1 MASAT
6 DNTAGVAVPAKKYA
20 YVTMITSDS
29 FMPGLQCM
37 VYSLQKTGT
46 KIPICVLVTC
56 QVSKITQLQIKSLGV
71 KLVVVKPIGNPNT
84 NSHVPGWVNS
94 GYTKLHIW
102 NLTEFDK
109 VVYVDAD
116 TIVLQG
122 IDELFKR
129 PTPAAAPDTFPP
141 DKFNAGVMVICPSKA
156 RFDDMQTKI
165 AVLPSYDTGDTG
177 FLNSYFKDWY
187 TMPAGHRLPFG
198 YNALR
203 TMFWLTAPR
212 TRGYWDAVKPLKIIH
227 YCSSPKPWDDPKK
240 KGELEMLWW
249 TMFVE
254 SKLGGLK
261 LPKGMVLPGF

>member
-84 NSHVPGWVNS
+84 NSHAPGWVNS

-122 IDELFKR
+122 IDE
-129 PTPAAAPDTFPP
+129 
-141 DKFNAGVMVICPSKA
+141 VIGLGISICC
-156 RFDDMQTKI
+156 I
-165 AVLPSYDTGDTG
+165 
-177 FLNSYFKDWY
+177 
-187 TMPAGHRLPFG
+187 
-198 YNALR
+198 
-203 TMFWLTAPR
+203 
-212 TRGYWDAVKPLKIIH
+212 
-227 YCSSPKPWDDPKK
+227 YCSS
-240 KGELEMLWW
+240 LL
-249 TMFVE
+249 F
-254 SKLGGLK
+254 LK
-261 LPKGMVLPGF
+261 WRLRLFSFLNDQHRLLPRTLSRPISLMRV

>member
-6 DNTAGVAVPAKKYA
+6 NDTGAAKKPRFTYA
-20 YVTMITSDS
+20 TMITSDS

-46 KIPICVLVTC
+46 KIPICVLVTS
-56 QVSKITQLQIKSLGV
+56 QVSKITQAKIKTLGIKPV
-71 KLVVVKPIGNPNT
+71 LVEAIANPNLEV
-84 NSHVPGWVNS
+84 HVPGWVNS

-102 NLTEFDK
+102 NLIDFDK

-116 TIVLQG
+116 TIVLESV
-122 IDELFKR
+122 DELFER

-141 DKFNAGVMVICPSKA
+141 DKFNAGVMVIRPSKA
-156 RFDDMQTKI
+156 RFDDMMTKI
-165 AVLPSYDTGDTG
+165 GILPSYDTGDTG
-177 FLNSYFKDWY
+177 FLNSYFSDWY

-203 TMFWLTAPR
+203 TMFWLTAP
-212 TRGYWDAVKPLKIIH
+212 TTKGYWNAVKPLKIIH

-240 KGELEMLWW
+240 KGELEMQWW
-249 TMFVE
+249 AMFVE

-261 LPKGMVLPGF
+261 LPKGVILPGF